1 MTVLGSS
8 LTSLFLRHAWQWLR
22 SAARILHRLWLEV
35 TGALFLGLAAFA
47 VPSILREWRAYQA
60 GGPLWKP
67 LSGILFLCMMA
78 GFGVYSFLKA
88 RRLR

>member
-1 MTVLGSS
+1 MTALRSS

-22 SAARILHRLWLEV
+22 GAARILHRLWLEV
-35 TGALFLGLAAFA
+35 TGVMFLGLAAFA
-47 VPSILREWRAYQA
+47 VPSILREWRSYQG

-67 LSGILFLCMMA
+67 LSGVLFLCMMA